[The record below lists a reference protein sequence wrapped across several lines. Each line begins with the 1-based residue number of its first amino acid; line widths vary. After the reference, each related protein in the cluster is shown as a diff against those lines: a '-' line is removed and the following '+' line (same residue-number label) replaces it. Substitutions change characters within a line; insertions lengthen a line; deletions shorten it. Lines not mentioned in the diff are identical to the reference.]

1 MVFPRKRPTPSARQ
15 SLIRKG
21 KPHMSTQI
29 NIIVT
34 NNGYMYVYFNNV
46 SNKFL
51 NVLFL
56 DTYTPLTGNA
66 QHMLGHKTLSKS
78 VYMAIRSMV

>member
-1 MVFPRKRPTPSARQ
+1 
-15 SLIRKG
+15 
-21 KPHMSTQI
+21 MSTQI

-46 SNKFL
+46 SKFL